1 MKIGVSSYSFRK
13 HILATKCD
21 YIEICDKAKEMGFDG
36 IEFINL
42 DNKDFAITTDSLK
55 TAKEIREHCAKIG
68 LDVIAY
74 TIGANFLCEDKE
86 AEVKRLFHEIDVAEA
101 LGAPL
106 MRHDVCYKLPDNP
119 LYSWREAVKEM
130 APNICRVTEY
140 AKAKGIKTCTENHG
154 FIFQAPERVET
165 LIREVN
171 SDNYGWLIDMG
182 NFICADAD
190 PVKAVETAAR
200 YAFHVHAKD
209 FIFKSAVEGNP
220 GGFFQTNGG
229 NFLRGTVIGHGVVPV
244 KNAINILKKA
254 GYDGYVSV
262 EFEGPEECLDA
273 IKAGR
278 EYLDS
283 VING

>member
-13 HILATKCD
+13 HILTTKCD

-42 DNKDFAITTDSLK
+42 DNKDWGITDDAMK
-55 TAKEIREHCAKIG
+55 TANEIKEHCAKIG

-86 AEVKRLFHEIDVAEA
+86 AEVARLCHEIDVAEA
-101 LGAPL
+101 LGAPVL
-106 MRHDVCYKLPDNP
+106 RHDVCYALPEGH
-119 LYSWREAVKEM
+119 LYSWREAVKDM
-130 APNICRVTEY
+130 APNIRRVTEY
-140 AKAKGIKTCTENHG
+140 AKSKGIKTCTENHG
-154 FIFQAPERVET
+154 FIFQAPDRVEA

-182 NFICADAD
+182 NFLCVDAE
-190 PVKAVETAAR
+190 PVQAVQTAAR

-209 FIFKSAVEGNP
+209 FIFKSAEVGNP
-220 GGFFQTNGG
+220 GGFMQTAGG
-229 NFLRGTVIGHGVVPV
+229 NFIRGTVIGHGVVPV

-254 GYDGYVSV
+254 GYDGYISV
-262 EFEGPEECLDA
+262 EFEGLEECLPA
-273 IKAGR
+273 IKAGGD
-278 EYLDS
+278 YLRKL
-283 VING
+283 V